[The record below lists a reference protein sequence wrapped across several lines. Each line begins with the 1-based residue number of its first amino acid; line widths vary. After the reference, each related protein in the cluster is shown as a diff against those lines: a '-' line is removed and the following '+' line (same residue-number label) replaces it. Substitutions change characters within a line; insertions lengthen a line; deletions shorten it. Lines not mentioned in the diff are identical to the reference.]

1 MRRLIFAFFV
11 MLLLPSPALS
21 QTSPDEA
28 AQFISSLSENAV
40 SILRDQSISLDQRE
54 QQLRDIVAKSF
65 NVRVIGKYVLG
76 DAWKQTNEDERAEY
90 LNLFSSYVLQT
101 YTQRLGGYSGQ
112 TLRVDESKQHREK
125 DALVSTTI
133 VQEGSDSIAVG
144 WLVRKTNDGMRIL
157 DVVIDGKSLALAQK
171 KEFQTI
177 VARDKVAGLLQL
189 LRLKVSKFSAQS

>member
-1 MRRLIFAFFV
+1 MRRLILAFAV
-11 MLLLPSPALS
+11 MLLLPSPAFS
-21 QTSPDEA
+21 QTPPDEA
-28 AQFISSLSENAV
+28 AQFISSLSESAV
-40 SILRDQSISLDQRE
+40 AVLRDQSISLDQRE
-54 QQLRDIVAKSF
+54 QQLREIVSQNF

-76 DAWKQTNEDERAEY
+76 DAWDQTSEDERAEY

-112 TLRVDESKQHREK
+112 TLRVDSSKQHREK

-133 VQEGSDSIAVG
+133 IQDGSDPIAIA
-144 WLVRKTNDGMRIL
+144 WLVRNTKDGMRIL

-177 VARDKVAGLLQL
+177 VARDKVSGLLQL